1 MVRIPGARL
10 VSIILGMK
18 LAGGLLVRNE
28 GTTVYPA
35 TGIPAPAGPNLLSR

>member
-10 VSIILGMK
+10 VSINLVMK
-18 LAGGLLVRNE
+18 LAGGLLVKNE

-35 TGIPAPAGPNLLSR
+35 TPGPNLLSR